1 MASAAQAFESP
12 EAAPSLQERMEK
24 RAYELFQERGEQ
36 HGFEV
41 EDWLRAEA
49 ELTAPASEPAD
60 EYVDVLEPIE
70 SA

>member
-12 EAAPSLQERMEK
+12 EAAPSLQERIEK
-24 RAYELFQERGEQ
+24 RAYELFLERGEQ

-41 EDWLRAEA
+41 GDWLRAEA
-49 ELTAPASEPAD
+49 ELTAPVAESAE
-60 EYVDVLEPIE
+60 ELVDTVEPIE